1 MLDSQELPYRFSTL
15 KDCFEAIVFRDMA
28 KNHGN
33 DPTDYLGPIKQAKT
47 NENE

>member
-28 KNHGN
+28 KSHGN
-33 DPTDYLGPIKQAKT
+33 DHDRLPGGNKQAKT